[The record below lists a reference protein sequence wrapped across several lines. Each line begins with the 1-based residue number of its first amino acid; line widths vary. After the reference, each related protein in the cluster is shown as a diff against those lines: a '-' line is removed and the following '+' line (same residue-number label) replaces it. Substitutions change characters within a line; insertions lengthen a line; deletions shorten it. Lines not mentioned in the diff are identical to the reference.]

1 VPALGV
7 LLGFVLGLAAGG
19 RLDNLLDVRMRLWPM
34 LLIAATARF
43 ALDWAL
49 AAGGVP
55 GDVRMWLVLM
65 AYVLLTAVLLV
76 NRTLPGMT
84 AAALGTAANGI
95 AIVVNGGWM
104 PVWQPSLA
112 AAGFD
117 STAVHSNLHTL
128 LTGPVD
134 AGFFARGGPLA
145 DLIPIPLPVLQSV
158 VSVGDILLGAGL
170 AFFVFAALVR
180 SPLLVSAALPVA
192 PGAAL
197 SHPYVRLATNGAFSA
212 MWLGQVISSLG
223 DRVHQIAL
231 VFLVARAT
239 NGSPLALGLIFAAM
253 TVPTVLVGPVAGAL
267 VDRWDRKWVMVGSDL
282 LRAGLVMAI
291 PAAAVLNVGIVF
303 GLVFLLAVASSFFR
317 PARVAALPQ
326 VVPDEDLLTANSAM
340 WVADTVTDL
349 AGYGLGGLFVA
360 FLGSAL
366 SVAFWIDGASY
377 LASALLVAAVA
388 IPRIVPAAGGGAP
401 SLRAELAAGWRFLRA
416 ETVLF
421 ATTIQASI
429 AEYGLGAL
437 TALSPLLVAALPLG
451 GTDAP
456 TAYGFFE
463 MAMGAGLLGGGIVLG
478 GLATRIPKGRS
489 IVAGFIALG
498 LALIGLA
505 ATGSLVLALVFA
517 GVVGVANVVFV
528 VPSQTI
534 FQQRTPASMLGRVI
548 SIRLAMVNATLAVA
562 MATSGLLAQL
572 FGLHAVLAACGI
584 LTLVAA
590 LAGLG
595 FRAIRDA

>member
-1 VPALGV
+1 M

-117 STAVHSNLHTL
+117 STAVHSNFHTL

-388 IPRIVPAAGGGAP
+388 IPRVVPAAGGGAP

-595 FRAIRDA
+595 IRAIRDA

>member
-1 VPALGV
+1 M

-117 STAVHSNLHTL
+117 STAVHSNFHTL

-145 DLIPIPLPVLQSV
+145 DLIPLPLPVLQSV

-401 SLRAELAAGWRFLRA
+401 SLRADLLSGWRFLRA

-595 FRAIRDA
+595 IRAIRDA